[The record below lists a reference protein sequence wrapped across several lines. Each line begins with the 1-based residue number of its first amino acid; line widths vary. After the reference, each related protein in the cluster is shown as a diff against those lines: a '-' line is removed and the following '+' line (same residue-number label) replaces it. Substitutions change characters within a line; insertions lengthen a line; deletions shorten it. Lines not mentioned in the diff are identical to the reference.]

1 MAFNRDAFLA
11 SFLNQMSA
19 GIVKQRE
26 DAEEYKEQEED
37 AYERNKQL
45 IATRNARASQAVALG
60 RQALQYLPEGGNSKA
75 MVRTAIASGMTGVQ
89 EFRDKLA
96 KAHAEA
102 GLSAGERLAI
112 DDVEAIISM
121 PNIPSIDQSLI
132 DGSLEKFAKQT
143 YGAMPIG
150 ETKPVEDD
158 TSVIGQLFG
167 FGAKDRV
174 KRELAERNAF
184 DGMSVADVNAAARLN
199 EFNSLIPNAV
209 MSFAEMERFG
219 RNESIKFVREITDAH
234 DTALTSKEAD
244 DAATVAKLAYSQ
256 TEEGKN
262 ASPTRIKEVE
272 DIARKAYA
280 QRVIKRLIETE
291 AGIYGDML
299 LKSKIASDQ
308 IKQLMGESYYFNLY
322 DDYVPTTDE
331 EKEAVGL
338 GLGPSGR
345 GRGGRRGAR
354 EQEETTA
361 PEVTE
366 ETTTTEED
374 TAEPET
380 PTPTEDETPA
390 EDGRFPSQ
398 TRKVKP
404 LNLDEAPGFFP
415 LSKYRKWTTQNEGK
429 YDLET
434 GDPIYVR
441 PRPPEGGP
449 KKRYP
454 LFPGSTSSRKTEP
467 MTDAEYWDMQHA
479 DTHEPSG
486 YPKGAE
492 FIE

>member
-11 SFLNQMSA
+11 AFLNQMSSGMA
-19 GIVKQRE
+19 KQRE
-26 DAEEYKEQEED
+26 DAEKYKEQQEE
-37 AYERNKQL
+37 AYERNRQL
-45 IATRNARASQAVALG
+45 VATRNARASQAVSLG
-60 RQALQYLPEGGNSKA
+60 KQALQYLPEGANSKA
-75 MVRTAIASGMTGVQ
+75 MVRTALASGMTGVQ

-102 GLSAGERLAI
+102 GLDAGERLAI

-121 PNIPSIDQSLI
+121 PNIPSIDQSLL
-132 DGSLEKFAKQT
+132 DMSLEEFAKKT
-143 YGAMPIG
+143 YGAIG
-150 ETKPVEDD
+150 EATPVEDE
-158 TSVIGQLFG
+158 TSIVGQLFG
-167 FGAKDRV
+167 IGAKDRV
-174 KRELAERNAF
+174 KQELRERDAF

-199 EFNSLIPNAV
+199 EFNTLIPNAV
-209 MSFAEMERFG
+209 MSFSEMERFG
-219 RNESIKFVREITDAH
+219 RNDAINFTRTITTEYDEAMN
-234 DTALTSKEAD
+234 SRVAD
-244 DAATVAKLAYSQ
+244 DAALAAKLAYSQ

-262 ASPTRIKEVE
+262 ASPSRIKEVE
-272 DIARKAYA
+272 DMARIAYA
-280 QRVIKRLIETE
+280 QKVVKRLIETE
-291 AGIYGDML
+291 ASIYGDML
-299 LKSKIASDQ
+299 VNNEVAADQ
-308 IKQLMGESYYFNLY
+308 IKRLMGESYYFNLY
-322 DDYVPTTDE
+322 DDYVPATDE

-345 GRGGRRGAR
+345 GGRRGVR

-366 ETTTTEED
+366 ETTTTEEA

-415 LSKYRKWTTQNEGK
+415 LYKYRKWKSDNEGK